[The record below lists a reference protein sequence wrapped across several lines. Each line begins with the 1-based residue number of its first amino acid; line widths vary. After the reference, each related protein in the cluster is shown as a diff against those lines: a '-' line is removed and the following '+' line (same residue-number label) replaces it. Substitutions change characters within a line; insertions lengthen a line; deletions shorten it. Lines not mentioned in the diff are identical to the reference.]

1 MGAEE
6 MEARRISPELFEKL
20 KKWVYENTLYTAAG
34 VAEGVGELLATL
46 NSLPPAPPP
55 PPVPLFSEIS
65 PAPWGVGEG
74 SQSKF
79 VFDKDGRGICSVG
92 NANDR
97 AVIRSAPELRKSL
110 YKVVKFLDALVRHYR
125 PDVGFSDPKEVIAE
139 AREVLNAAGVN
150 MEVSE

>member
-6 MEARRISPELFEKL
+6 MEAWRISPELFEKL
-20 KKWVYENTLYTAAG
+20 KKWVFDKGLFT
-34 VAEGVGELLATL
+34 AEGAMVGVNELLEVMGL
-46 NSLPPAPPP
+46 QLPAP
-55 PPVPLFSEIS
+55 LYSEIS

-92 NANDR
+92 NANNR

-110 YKVVKFLDALVRHYR
+110 RKVVTELERAGVSYIDYTTHNAT
-125 PDVGFSDPKEVIAE
+125 KEVIAE